1 MVLGGIIEW
10 STTIGVRG
18 WLLFLV
24 SAVVSGLLGFM
35 AYKFFL
41 SLTHKAISAQIA
53 EYKLTQKSAASLY
66 IPIALSVV
74 VFGVLLISFD
84 VIEIFWGVFII
95 FMVTLSYL
103 ILPLFKRFR
112 PCTVVLSRGKYFVS
126 NSWIGKGLIDTEN
139 TYRIEDRYYMGATF
153 KNIYIKDRL
162 VGAIYNVNKA
172 FPE

>member
-18 WLLFLV
+18 CLLFLM
-24 SAVVSGLLGFM
+24 SAILSGLLGLM
-35 AYKFFL
+35 TYKFFL
-41 SLTHKAISAQIA
+41 SLTLKAISAQLA

-74 VFGVLLISFD
+74 TFGILLISFD

-126 NSWIGKGLIDTEN
+126 NSWIGKCLINTEN

-153 KNIYIKDRL
+153 KNIYIRSK
-162 VGAIYNVNKA
+162 I
-172 FPE
+172 FI